1 MFQSNLQVLGIPAVV
16 IKDDENLPEDC
27 SLAYVVCKIIKK
39 AGWWPLSRWQWVL
52 RAGFQAGQ
60 GFYRPQSAGESVW
73 GISSPNPKNDLAIE
87 FISQLPSALDV
98 YFPQYCR
105 GRLIKKG
112 NGYLVLR
119 VGVGLGPDNVAVK
132 ILRSV
137 GLPARAFGTTDESP
151 VRLNA

>member
-16 IKDDENLPEDC
+16 IKDDENLPEEC
-27 SLAYVVCKIIKK
+27 SLAYVVIKVKK
-39 AGWWPLSRWQWVL
+39 AGWWQLSRWQWVL
-52 RAGFQAGQ
+52 RAGIQAGQ
-60 GFYRPQSAGESVW
+60 KFYRPLSAGESVW
-73 GISSPNPKNDLAIE
+73 GLSSPNPKSDLAIE
-87 FISQLPSALDV
+87 FICQLPSTLDI

-112 NGYLVLR
+112 NGYLVLG

-137 GLPARAFGTTDESP
+137 GLSARAFGTTDDP
-151 VRLNA
+151 PPMPFA